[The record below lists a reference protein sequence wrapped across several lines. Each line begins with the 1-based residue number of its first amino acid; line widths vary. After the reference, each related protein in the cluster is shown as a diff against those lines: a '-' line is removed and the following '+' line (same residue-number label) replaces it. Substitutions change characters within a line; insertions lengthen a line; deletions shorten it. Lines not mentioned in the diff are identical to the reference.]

1 METLEKNS
9 GEKPLGVVL
18 KKKQEFLSLKK
29 KIERIKNLWLIRN
42 S

>member
-1 METLEKNS
+1 MKTLEKNS

-29 KIERIKNLWLIRN
+29 KLRESKIYG
-42 S
+42 